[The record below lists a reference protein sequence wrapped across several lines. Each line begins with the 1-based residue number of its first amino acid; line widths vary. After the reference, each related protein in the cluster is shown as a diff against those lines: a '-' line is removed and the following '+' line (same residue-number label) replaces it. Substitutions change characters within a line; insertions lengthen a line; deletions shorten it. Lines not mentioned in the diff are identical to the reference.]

1 MAQGCRRTAAE
12 GVNFLMRRLGTLV
25 FLFAVLLLPATAH
38 AFGSAYV
45 ANAGSA
51 NVSQYA
57 IATAGELSALTPATV
72 AAGSLPVG
80 VAVTPDGKSAY
91 VTNLASGSVSQYD
104 IDALTG
110 ALSPKTPA
118 TVAAGT
124 KPFGIAVGRFPLA
137 PPKHPTA
144 TSVKC
149 SPDPVIAASPTTCT
163 ATVTDTAAS

>member
-45 ANAGSA
+45 ANESSA

-57 IATAGELSALTPATV
+57 IATAGELSALSPATV
-72 AAGSLPVG
+72 AAGSNPDG
-80 VAVTPDGKSAY
+80 VAVSPDGKSAY
-91 VTNLASGSVSQYD
+91 VTNAVSKSVFQYD
-104 IDALTG
+104 VNALTG

-118 TVAAGT
+118 T
-124 KPFGIAVGRFPLA
+124 
-137 PPKHPTA
+137 
-144 TSVKC
+144 
-149 SPDPVIAASPTTCT
+149 
-163 ATVTDTAAS
+163 